1 MLTRTSLRLFVL
13 CAGALLTANAQAQ
26 APAAAPPAVP
36 DVMPFDIPYGTPI
49 TLERARQ
56 ISDAAAAEARKR
68 NWKMSIAVV
77 GPAGELV
84 FFQKVDGTA
93 HSAARVAE
101 SKARSSALFRRPTK
115 VFFDAV
121 ESGHPYVM
129 ALEGAIAADGGLPLI
144 ENGKI
149 IGAIGTSGGTGAQD
163 AVVSKAG
170 ADLVK

>member
-1 MLTRTSLRLFVL
+1 MLITNSLRVLVL
-13 CAGALLTANAQAQ
+13 CAGALVAALAQAQ

-36 DVMPFDIPYGTPI
+36 EAMPFDIPYGAPI

-56 ISDAAAAEARKR
+56 VGDAAAAEARKR

-84 FFQKVDGTA
+84 FFQKVDGA
-93 HSAARVAE
+93 ANSAARIAE
-101 SKARSSALFRRPTK
+101 SKARASALFRRPTK

-129 ALEGAIAADGGLPLI
+129 SLDGVVAADGGLPII
-144 ENGKI
+144 ENGKL

-170 ADLVK
+170 VDSVK